1 MNALTKIKK
10 AKNDCLSEWFE
21 NYNYHGDNETLKA
34 CKHNRILPK
43 VVLTGVIILVALA
56 LIAIV

>member
-10 AKNDCLSEWFE
+10 AKSDCLSEWFE
-21 NYNYHGDNETLKA
+21 NYNYLGDDETLKA

-43 VVLTGVIILVALA
+43 VALTGVIILLALA